1 MRAVAAVAG
10 RSLGC
15 GGGCAAD
22 AQVQDGAVDADGLSE
37 AGQGAR
43 NARQNTLASFPALGP
58 PDLVYTVKRYRG
70 LVGAPT
76 YAGYYHFVRGVDVSS
91 GGAVSAYVVSLI
103 NAGLSPAAWYSG
115 GGYTLHSVEF
125 RTYNALS
132 KLDVVASVSLPGGLN
147 AIAVDASG
155 VSHPMTDELWAETA
169 ISAAARAAL
178 SVGEAPL
185 YPALRVFQPFPVSLA
200 EEGALLASAVSTVRR
215 WPFAGSARPGLTVG
229 PAEPPAAADAG
240 GGALSTRVT
249 PADSRIAAA
258 LSQHFEDFSRYDP
271 AVAFFANDKH
281 FPLRVRRPAVTRGLG
296 GAEAD
301 TPPSDEPSRE
311 PDGQNGDALT
321 TEVDAD
327 LAEMRLFAASA
338 QLAKGDVSAA
348 RASLDAILEAVP
360 SSSAAWALSSR
371 VRLCAGDVAGAIR
384 DGIAGANAR
393 PADALAWVTLADCLA
408 IAGRHGDALRA
419 LNAAELPPPEL
430 DPFLRSLLPGRRR
443 TTSASVASTP
453 GHADHGGGD
462 GSDGARIFATRLRE
476 EKNDRG
482 AASGAAG
489 ALGVDEL
496 LAELPAKL
504 MTDGE
509 RAVCAVLVRIL
520 DAIGWDAL
528 LMVRSDCFVM
538 EADTARDGGVD
549 GGAAAAASPVVS
561 ATPESAAAVQ
571 GGETPVNGAVKD
583 TPPDGNNA
591 AAASSS
597 PKESNPPG
605 DGGAD
610 DSAGGARS
618 PGTDA
623 TTRLTPVAAVGIA
636 EGGDGSRS
644 PADGPTTTAAPKA
657 VCKTWL
663 DYLVSSMY
671 EDLRALAVWSAE
683 EAAAARALAASANA
697 AAANGAAR
705 SPAPA
710 GASEDADVEA
720 SGGSS
725 TPAATSTDGGTGS
738 LNAVRTAEDTAAAT
752 KRPAADWLR
761 RAQLAARFS
770 RAADAARAYEVV
782 TILASKGDFP
792 ALTAWCARMASA
804 AEEGDANLT
813 IAAAVA
819 VTVTAD
825 GLRSAVVSSAAGGGA
840 ANTGGGGSGSGAS
853 SSDLSS
859 TASGALA
866 PPIAVRRALYRLV
879 SKIGLRRVREVANK
893 SAGARVGP
901 RLQSVLLDAV
911 EWHVEGFDR

>member
-1 MRAVAAVAG
+1 MSSDSIVSVVE
-10 RSLGC
+10 
-15 GGGCAAD
+15 
-22 AQVQDGAVDADGLSE
+22 VQDGAVDADGLSE

-103 NAGLSPAAWYSG
+103 NAGLTPAAWYSG

-132 KLDVVASVSLPGGLN
+132 KVDVVASVSLPGGLN
-147 AIAVDASG
+147 AVAVDASG
-155 VSHPMTDELWAETA
+155 ASHPMTDELWAETA

-185 YPALRVFQPFPVSLA
+185 YPALRVFQPFPGSLA

-229 PAEPPAAADAG
+229 LAEPPVQVDSG
-240 GGALSTRVT
+240 SEFSTRVT

-281 FPLRVRRPAVTRGLG
+281 FPLRVRRPAMVRGR
-296 GAEAD
+296 GAEEAD
-301 TPPSDEPSRE
+301 TPPSDEPSRV
-311 PDGQNGDALT
+311 PDRENGDAPA
-321 TEVDAD
+321 EVDAD

-348 RASLDAILEAVP
+348 RATLDAILEAVP
-360 SSSAAWALSSR
+360 GSSAAWALSSR
-371 VRLCAGDVAGAIR
+371 VRLCAGDVTGAIR

-453 GHADHGGGD
+453 GHSDHGGD

-489 ALGVDEL
+489 ASGVDEM

-538 EADTARDGGVD
+538 EADTAREGGAD
-549 GGAAAAASPVVS
+549 GGAEGASSPVVS
-561 ATPESAAAVQ
+561 ATPESAVAVQ
-571 GGETPVNGAVKD
+571 CGETPVNGAVTD
-583 TPPDGNNA
+583 APGDANSA
-591 AAASSS
+591 AAAPAS
-597 PKESNPPG
+597 PKTSNPPG

-610 DSAGGARS
+610 DHAVGARS
-618 PGTDA
+618 PGSPPGTDS
-623 TTRLTPVAAVGIA
+623 TPQFTPVGAVGIA
-636 EGGDGSRS
+636 EDGDGSGA
-644 PADGPTTTAAPKA
+644 PADGPSSTAAPKA

-720 SGGSS
+720 SGGTS
-725 TPAATSTDGGTGS
+725 TPAASGADGSTGS
-738 LNAVRTAEDTAAAT
+738 MNVVRTAEDTAAAT

-804 AEEGDANLT
+804 AEEGDATLT
-813 IAAAVA
+813 IEAAVA

-825 GLRSAVVSSAAGGGA
+825 GLRSAAVSSAAGGGA
-840 ANTGGGGSGSGAS
+840 ANTGGGGSGSGTTS
-853 SSDLSS
+853 TDVSS
-859 TASGALA
+859 TTSGAFA

>member
-1 MRAVAAVAG
+1 MRNA
-10 RSLGC
+10 LGLRPLRDSVLTRCYLYACYDRLVLVCC
-15 GGGCAAD
+15 GAFVGCAFL
-22 AQVQDGAVDADGLSE
+22 Q
-37 AGQGAR
+37 
-43 NARQNTLASFPALGP
+43 
-58 PDLVYTVKRYRG
+58 
-70 LVGAPT
+70 
-76 YAGYYHFVRGVDVSS
+76 GYYHFVRGVDVSS

-147 AIAVDASG
+147 AVAVDASG
-155 VSHPMTDELWAETA
+155 ASHPMTDELWAETA

-185 YPALRVFQPFPVSLA
+185 YPALRVFQPFPGSLA
-200 EEGALLASAVSTVRR
+200 EEAALLASAVSTVRR

-229 PAEPPAAADAG
+229 PAEPPVAVDA

-281 FPLRVRRPAVTRGLG
+281 FPLRVRRPAMVRGRG
-296 GAEAD
+296 EEEAD
-301 TPPSDEPSRE
+301 SPPSDEPSRE
-311 PDGQNGDALT
+311 LGGENGDAP

-348 RASLDAILEAVP
+348 RATLDAILEAVP

-443 TTSASVASTP
+443 TTSASLASTP
-453 GHADHGGGD
+453 GSSDHGVGD

-489 ALGVDEL
+489 ASGVDEM

-538 EADTARDGGVD
+538 EADTAREGGAD
-549 GGAAAAASPVVS
+549 GGAEGASSPVVS

-571 GGETPVNGAVKD
+571 GGETPVNGAATDAPEDV
-583 TPPDGNNA
+583 NSA
-591 AAASSS
+591 AAAPSSS
-597 PKESNPPG
+597 KASNPPG
-605 DGGAD
+605 IGGAD
-610 DSAGGARS
+610 DNSGGARS
-618 PGTDA
+618 PGNGPGTDA
-623 TTRLTPVAAVGIA
+623 TARFTSVAAVGIV
-636 EGGDGSRS
+636 EDGDGSGS
-644 PADGPTTTAAPKA
+644 PAEGPSSTAAPKA

-705 SPAPA
+705 SPALA

-725 TPAATSTDGGTGS
+725 TPVASGADGSTGS
-738 LNAVRTAEDTAAAT
+738 MNVVRTAEDTAAAT

-804 AEEGDANLT
+804 AEEGDATLT
-813 IAAAVA
+813 IEAAVA

-825 GLRSAVVSSAAGGGA
+825 GLRSAAVSSAAGGGA
-840 ANTGGGGSGSGAS
+840 ANTGGGGSGSGTS
-853 SSDLSS
+853 SSDASS
-859 TASGALA
+859 TSSGALA

>member
-1 MRAVAAVAG
+1 MCLLWAG
-10 RSLGC
+10 CLDVLWWVC
-15 GGGCAAD
+15 GGLCIF
-22 AQVQDGAVDADGLSE
+22 Q
-37 AGQGAR
+37 
-43 NARQNTLASFPALGP
+43 
-58 PDLVYTVKRYRG
+58 
-70 LVGAPT
+70 
-76 YAGYYHFVRGVDVSS
+76 GYYHFVRGVDVSS

-103 NAGLSPAAWYSG
+103 NAGLAPAAWYSG

-147 AIAVDASG
+147 AVAVDASG
-155 VSHPMTDELWAETA
+155 ASHPMTDELWAETA

-185 YPALRVFQPFPVSLA
+185 YPALRVFQPFPGSLA
-200 EEGALLASAVSTVRR
+200 EEAALLVSAVSTVRR

-229 PAEPPAAADAG
+229 STEPPVPIPSDA

-281 FPLRVRRPAVTRGLG
+281 FPLRVRRPAMARGRG
-296 GAEAD
+296 GEDAD

-311 PDGQNGDALT
+311 LDGENGDSP

-348 RASLDAILEAVP
+348 RATLDAILEVVP
-360 SSSAAWALSSR
+360 TSSAAWALSSR

-443 TTSASVASTP
+443 TTSASVAPTP
-453 GHADHGGGD
+453 GNADHGGGD

-489 ALGVDEL
+489 ASGVDEM

-509 RAVCAVLVRIL
+509 RAVCAVLVRML

-538 EADTARDGGVD
+538 EADTAREGGVD
-549 GGAAAAASPVVS
+549 GGADGASSPVVNT
-561 ATPESAAAVQ
+561 TPGSTAAAPV
-571 GGETPVNGAVKD
+571 GETPVNGAA
-583 TPPDGNNA
+583 PDAPEDVNSTTGVP
-591 AAASSS
+591 SS
-597 PKESNPPG
+597 PEASNPPG
-605 DGGAD
+605 DGAAD
-610 DSAGGARS
+610 DHSGGARS
-618 PGTDA
+618 PGNRSGTDSTA
-623 TTRLTPVAAVGIA
+623 RITPVAAVGIT
-636 EGGDGSRS
+636 EDGVGSRS
-644 PADGPTTTAAPKA
+644 PPHGSSSTAAPKA

-720 SGGSS
+720 SGGTN
-725 TPAATSTDGGTGS
+725 TPTASGADGSTGS
-738 LNAVRTAEDTAAAT
+738 MNIVRTAEDTAAAT

-804 AEEGDANLT
+804 AEEGDAALT

-825 GLRSAVVSSAAGGGA
+825 GLRSAAVSSAAGGGA
-840 ANTGGGGSGSGAS
+840 ANTGGGGSGSGTS

-859 TASGALA
+859 TTSGALA

>member
-1 MRAVAAVAG
+1 MVPT
-10 RSLGC
+10 
-15 GGGCAAD
+15 GGVCIP
-22 AQVQDGAVDADGLSE
+22 Q
-37 AGQGAR
+37 
-43 NARQNTLASFPALGP
+43 
-58 PDLVYTVKRYRG
+58 
-70 LVGAPT
+70 
-76 YAGYYHFVRGVDVSS
+76 GYYHFVRGVDVSS

-147 AIAVDASG
+147 AIAVDAAG
-155 VSHPMTDELWAETA
+155 VSHPMTDALWAETA

-185 YPALRVFQPFPVSLA
+185 YPALRVFQPFPGSLA
-200 EEGALLASAVSTVRR
+200 EEGALLAAAVATVRR
-215 WPFAGSARPGLTVG
+215 WPNAGSARPGLAVG
-229 PAEPPAAADAG
+229 PVEGPDPAG
-240 GGALSTRVT
+240 PGSVLSTRVT

-271 AVAFFANDKH
+271 AVAFFASDKY
-281 FPLRVRRPAVTRGLG
+281 FPLRARRPAAESGKG
-296 GAEAD
+296 EEGA
-301 TPPSDEPSRE
+301 TPPSEQSGE
-311 PDGQNGDALT
+311 QGGENGDT
-321 TEVDAD
+321 RTEVDAD

-348 RASLDAILEAVP
+348 RATLDTALEVVP

-384 DGIAGANAR
+384 NGIAGANAR

-443 TTSASVASTP
+443 TTSATMGSAPSNP
-453 GHADHGGGD
+453 DLGSGD

-482 AASGAAG
+482 SASGAAG
-489 ALGVDEL
+489 VSGVDEM

-520 DAIGWDAL
+520 DAIGWDSL

-538 EADTARDGGVD
+538 EADTSRDAGPDIGEE
-549 GGAAAAASPVVS
+549 GAVSLVVS
-561 ATPESAAAVQ
+561 ATPEVAAALHD
-571 GGETPVNGAVKD
+571 GEVAGNGA
-583 TPPDGNNA
+583 PPDSPDGVDGA
-591 AAASSS
+591 AVASSS
-597 PKESNPPG
+597 TKASDAPG
-605 DGGAD
+605 NGGPDSGAD
-610 DSAGGARS
+610 GARS
-618 PGTDA
+618 SGGSPSGDA
-623 TTRLTPVAAVGIA
+623 NAQPTPVAAVGIIQ
-636 EGGDGSRS
+636 EDDGSGS
-644 PADGPTTTAAPKA
+644 PAGGPTPTPAAKA

-697 AAANGAAR
+697 AVANGAAAHSP
-705 SPAPA
+705 SPAET
-710 GASEDADVEA
+710 SEDVDVEA
-720 SGGSS
+720 TGGST
-725 TPAATSTDGGTGS
+725 TPTTSGADGGAGTM
-738 LNAVRTAEDTAAAT
+738 NAVRTAEDTAAAT

-782 TILASKGDFP
+782 TILAANGEFP
-792 ALTAWCARMASA
+792 SLTAWCARMASA
-804 AEEGDANLT
+804 AEEGDAALT

-825 GLRSAVVSSAAGGGA
+825 GLRSAAVSSAAGGGA
-840 ANTGGGGSGSGAS
+840 ANTRGGGSGSGATT
-853 SSDLSS
+853 SDVPSG
-859 TASGALA
+859 ASGAA
-866 PPIAVRRALYRLV
+866 VPPIAVRRALYRLV
-879 SKIGLRRVREVANK
+879 SKIGLRRVREGVNK
-893 SAGARVGP
+893 GAGTRVGP